1 MDEEWVYIILASK
14 VFNTFCHFKLEAK
27 IILDVGGHHSRP
39 NVTIIFSIHVVHL
52 SQISIF
58 IRNRREFKDNVLVKA
73 WWKILH
79 FLNFCNVVVQ
89 TFQLICG
96 MWGVRKKLEIIN
108 DIRNQRGD
116 WIWHMYDVW
125 MRRLGTWR
133 IRANGCKR
141 KRCNRSMEWK
151 GTPSKWIKQLN
162 NWYFLDWWKKVCAW

>member
-39 NVTIIFSIHVVHL
+39 IATIIFSIHVVHL

-79 FLNFCNVVVQ
+79 FLNCSPNLSTHLWNVG
-89 TFQLICG
+89 CE
-96 MWGVRKKLEIIN
+96 KKI
-108 DIRNQRGD
+108 GD
-116 WIWHMYDVW
+116 
-125 MRRLGTWR
+125 
-133 IRANGCKR
+133 NK
-141 KRCNRSMEWK
+141 
-151 GTPSKWIKQLN
+151 
-162 NWYFLDWWKKVCAW
+162 